1 MAKHH
6 KALFSILALLVMDED
21 VLQDKDFQLM
31 TDYLLQQF
39 QESYLLQED
48 EEVALVT

>member
-1 MAKHH
+1 
-6 KALFSILALLVMDED
+6 
-21 VLQDKDFQLM
+21 M